1 MRRKAAGIAFLLFLG
16 VSVVLELAYLLLA
29 TEFDLPVGPPL
40 VLLGLV
46 ALALVTVVRLAR
58 RQP

>member
-1 MRRKAAGIAFLLFLG
+1 MRKAAGIAFILFVGISL
-16 VSVVLELAYLLLA
+16 VLEVAYLLLA
-29 TEFDLPVGPPL
+29 IEFSLPPGPPL